1 LGRAPAGSDPPIEG
15 AFDDVDFKPDGRT
28 LVVAGPGVF
37 LLDPLLLSR
46 DRRRMEPPPLPGR
59 EPRADQ
65 ARAAALLGVLPELVA
80 RVERRLR
87 RVPGRATRTPH
98 EEDE

>member
-37 LLDPLLLSR
+37 LLDPLLLSGTVDEWSR
-46 DRRRMEPPPLPGR
+46 RLCPVANRELTKLERRRY
-59 EPRADQ
+59 
-65 ARAAALLGVLPELVA
+65 LGVLPELVA

-87 RVPGRATRTPH
+87 RVPGRATRTPY